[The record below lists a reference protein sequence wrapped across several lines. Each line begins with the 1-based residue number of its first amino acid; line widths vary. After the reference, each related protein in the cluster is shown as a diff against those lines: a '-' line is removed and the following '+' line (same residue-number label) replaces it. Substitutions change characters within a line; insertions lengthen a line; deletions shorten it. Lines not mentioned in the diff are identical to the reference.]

1 MKKPT
6 HLFSE
11 DAIAKI
17 KKIAI
22 NTKIC
27 MFCTHLFEQPIQ
39 SRPMTIKEV
48 DDEGNIWFI
57 SSKTSNKNLEIKS
70 DNHVQLFI
78 SNSNDYEYLS
88 VYGKATIYSDK
99 ATIEKLW
106 NPIANAW
113 FEEGKN
119 DPKVTVIK
127 VHPEEGYYWDTEN
140 SKIISFLKIAVAA
153 FTGIETESGKH
164 GHLKL

>member
-1 MKKPT
+1 MENPT

-11 DAIAKI
+11 EAIDKIAKI
-17 KKIAI
+17 AK

-39 SRPMTIKEV
+39 ARPMTIKEV

-57 SSKTSNKNLEIKS
+57 SSKNSNKNYEIRS
-70 DNHVQLFI
+70 DNQVQLFF
-78 SNSNDYEYLS
+78 SNSNDCEYLS
-88 VYGKATIYSDK
+88 LYGKAFIYNDK

-106 NPIANAW
+106 TPIVNAW
-113 FEEGKN
+113 FEEGKD

-127 VHPEEGYYWDTEN
+127 VHPEEGYYWDSDN
-140 SKIISFLKIAVAA
+140 SKIVSFLKIAASA
-153 FTGIETESGKH
+153 LTGLETEVGNH
-164 GHLKL
+164 GNLKL